1 MNDFLFIL
9 AIIVFELL
17 MFLVTIA
24 GFCIS
29 TFLGIVLFLYQLAT
43 ILLIIAS
50 W

>member
-9 AIIVFELL
+9 AVVILELL
-17 MFLVTIA
+17 MFLVTMV

-43 ILLIIAS
+43 ILLIVAS